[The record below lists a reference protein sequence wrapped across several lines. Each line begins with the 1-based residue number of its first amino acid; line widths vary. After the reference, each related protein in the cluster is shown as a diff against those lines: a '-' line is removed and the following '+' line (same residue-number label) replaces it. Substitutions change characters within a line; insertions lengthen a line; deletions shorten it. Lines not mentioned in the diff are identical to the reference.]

1 MVQITSQTDETGTT
15 VSVRQRPSVLGV
27 FAGLLV
33 FLVGAAM
40 LYVDARI
47 AIANKQAPH
56 LGHLFLYA
64 GLCLVGVVIAFAVYV
79 IPPLRSFSVIIAP
92 YVPMLGGRRAGD
104 APTPTPTA
112 PPPPTPPGPP
122 TGPAI

>member
-1 MVQITSQTDETGTT
+1 
-15 VSVRQRPSVLGV
+15 VLGV

-79 IPPLRSFSVIIAP
+79 IPPLKSFSVIIAP
-92 YVPMLGGRRAGD
+92 YIPMINGRRAGD
-104 APTPTPTA
+104 LPSSPPA
-112 PPPPTPPGPP
+112 PPTPPTPPGPP
-122 TGPAI
+122 TGPAL